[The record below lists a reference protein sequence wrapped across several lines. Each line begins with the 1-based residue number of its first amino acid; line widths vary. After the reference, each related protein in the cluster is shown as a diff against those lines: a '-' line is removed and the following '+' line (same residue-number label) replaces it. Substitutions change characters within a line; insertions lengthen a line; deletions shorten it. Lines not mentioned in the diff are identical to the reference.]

1 MLHLFIIVL
10 YLIAFGLKMNVQF
23 QHILRPVFQCPLSPD
38 HRTHKSR
45 INPFLIRFPAIRVRH
60 LHAQHTLFQL
70 QRAYYRTWQIIT
82 QRDIVDINVR
92 RVDNINI
99 RRRVVL
105 TNVSGLPYRQPSG
118 YIRVIPGLS
127 PSMLHILVNRVLPNI
142 PIQGLTIQ

>member
-1 MLHLFIIVL
+1 
-10 YLIAFGLKMNVQF
+10 MNVQF

-70 QRAYYRTWQIIT
+70 QRAHYRTWQIIT

-92 RVDNINI
+92 CVDNINI

-118 YIRVIPGLS
+118 YIRPRPFSKHASYPCESGS
-127 PSMLHILVNRVLPNI
+127 SKYPHSRPDY
-142 PIQGLTIQ
+142 TINVR